1 MSLNLLSGLE
11 RDLRVRAGGSLRR
24 LVGLALVICLAA
36 VLGVQLSGAA
46 PQSPDPDIRQAI
58 ASALTKRDPD
68 GLWSIGGIR
77 QSGDWAMAF
86 VARRDV
92 HTGQLLPGELEVALV
107 RRIGAGWTAAL
118 AGDPLYRAW
127 LNEAPERLLSPG
139 LKAALRPAATAP
151 ANVAGYWLPWP
162 AGEPGW
168 AARHTYPAVDFDI
181 QGYTALGTVRAAK
194 SGQVMFRKDESTIE
208 CGYPPPPDC
217 PWQAANIL
225 VVRSADNEYVW
236 AMHLTVASI
245 PDWIQEGTWVERG
258 TDVGLEG
265 TTGWTTGPHVHFMV
279 ATSYSCCTGSGATR
293 APYWPTETAPVDFSE
308 APWSQLD
315 GWFISQNT
323 SPPLLDLQLF
333 VPLVMAG
340 AH

>member
-1 MSLNLLSGLE
+1 M
-11 RDLRVRAGGSLRR
+11 RR
-24 LVGLALVICLAA
+24 LVELALLICLTAI
-36 VLGVQLSGAA
+36 LGVQPSMAA
-46 PQSPDPDIRQAI
+46 LQPSEPDIRRAV
-58 ASALTKRDPD
+58 AAALISRDPD
-68 GLWSIGGIR
+68 GLWSIDGIR
-77 QSGDWAMAF
+77 QSGGWAMAF
-86 VARRDV
+86 AARRDA
-92 HTGQLLPGELEVALV
+92 HTGQLLPGEPEVALV
-107 RRIGAGWTAAL
+107 RRVGAGWTAAL
-118 AGDPLYRAW
+118 AGDPRYPAW
-127 LNEAPERLLSPG
+127 LGEAPKRLLSPG
-139 LKAALRPAATAP
+139 LKAALRPPATAL
-151 ANVAGYWLPWP
+151 ANAAGYRLPWP

-181 QGYTALGTVRAAK
+181 QGYAGRGTVRAAK
-194 SGQVMFRKDESTIE
+194 SGQVVFRKDESTIE

-225 VVRSADNEYVW
+225 VIRSADNEYVW

-245 PDWIQEGTWVERG
+245 PAWIQEGTWVQQG
-258 TDVGLEG
+258 TDVGIEG
-265 TTGWTTGPHVHFMV
+265 MTGWATGPHVHFMV

-340 AH
+340 IR